1 MTSYKVNEAAT
12 VLGVSSPTVR
22 RWSRFFSSHLSG
34 AATPGPGVER
44 LFDDDDLRVLAYVR
58 DRSAVGHTGEAILAE
73 LPAATLPDLASVLGG
88 DRALTPGD
96 SPSLALDSPMTAQE
110 AFRGFFD
117 RLAGHT
123 GETAAAQT
131 RIADSVEKTTQAQ
144 SQIADSLDRLTTAV
158 DLAGQ
163 VAALKGEVEALRRQV
178 ETLTQEVADLRRRK
192 GIFF

>member
-1 MTSYKVNEAAT
+1 MTSYKVNEAAA
-12 VLGVSSPTVR
+12 VLGVSGPTVR
-22 RWSRFFSSHLSG
+22 RWSRSFASHLSG

-44 LFDDDDLRVLAYVR
+44 LFSDDDLRVLAYVR
-58 DRSAVGHTGEAILAE
+58 DRSAVGLTGEAILAE

-96 SPSLALDSPMTAQE
+96 SASLALDSPMTAQ
-110 AFRGFFD
+110 AVFKGFFD

-144 SQIADSLDRLTTAV
+144 ASIADSLDRLSTAV

-163 VAALKGEVEALRRQV
+163 VAGLKADVEALRRQV
-178 ETLTQEVADLRRRK
+178 EVLTQEVADLRRRR

>member
-1 MTSYKVNEAAT
+1 MTSYKVNEAAA

-22 RWSRFFSSHLSG
+22 RWSRFFGSHLSG
-34 AATPGPGVER
+34 SATPDPGVER
-44 LFDDDDLRVLAYVR
+44 LFSDDDLRVLAYVR
-58 DRSAVGHTGEAILAE
+58 DRSAVGLTGEAILAE
-73 LPAATLPDLASVLGG
+73 LPTAALPDLASVLGR
-88 DRALTPGD
+88 DRDLTPGD
-96 SPSLALDSPMTAQE
+96 SPSLALDSPLTAQA
-110 AFRGFFD
+110 AFTGFFD

-144 SQIADSLDRLTTAV
+144 AQIADSLDRLSAAV

-163 VAALKGEVEALRRQV
+163 VAGLKTEVEALRRQV
-178 ETLTQEVADLRRRK
+178 EALTQEVADLRRRK